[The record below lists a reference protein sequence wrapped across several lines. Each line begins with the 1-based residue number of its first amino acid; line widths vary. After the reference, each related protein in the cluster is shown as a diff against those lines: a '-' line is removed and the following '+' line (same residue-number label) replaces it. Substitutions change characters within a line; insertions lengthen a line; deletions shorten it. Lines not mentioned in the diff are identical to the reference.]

1 MGAQILSDRTE
12 KRQVGSKKSVFY
24 SVANYVVEEEAGDA
38 KDHHVNVR
46 GQKYADCAAD
56 AEFWREALPEA
67 TAENQAQVSNIC
79 ATTSSCC
86 CNCS

>member
-1 MGAQILSDRTE
+1 M
-12 KRQVGSKKSVFY
+12 GSKKGVSY
-24 SVANYVVEEEAGDA
+24 SVANYVGEAEAGDA
-38 KDHHVNVR
+38 KDHHVNVH

-67 TAENQAQVSNIC
+67 TAENQAQVSIIC

-86 CNCS
+86 RNCT